1 MKLVYALLL
10 VGSLSAVR
18 LDKRKS
24 PEQKEAL
31 HALRCIGKYIKAG
44 PQQQEEQQEQ
54 EPAPQLVQMNDD
66 FLDSDFSE
74 ESELSQESMGESESD
89 VEETNDAI

>member
-1 MKLVYALLL
+1 
-10 VGSLSAVR
+10 
-18 LDKRKS
+18 
-24 PEQKEAL
+24 
-31 HALRCIGKYIKAG
+31 
-44 PQQQEEQQEQ
+44 
-54 EPAPQLVQMNDD
+54 MNDD